1 MIRLRRGTI
10 AVSAVAFL
18 AVLIVPAFV
27 LERASLKDLDSIKSR
42 RAELKALGSEYR
54 TLKDQVG
61 SVEQKTTI
69 SKVSGIANVME
80 DIASSVGLK
89 GKLKSIKGVGTREIQ
104 GSLTEESAEVQM
116 EKVTLNELVNMF
128 YRIGEAPV
136 ILSVKR
142 TTIKKS
148 FENPELLNVTM
159 TLALFTK
166 K

>member
-1 MIRLRRGTI
+1 MIGLRRGT
-10 AVSAVAFL
+10 VAFSAIVFL
-18 AVLIVPAFV
+18 SVLIVPAFV
-27 LERASLKDLDSIKSR
+27 LERASVKELDRLESR
-42 RAELKALGSEYR
+42 RAELNALGKEYR
-54 TLKDQVG
+54 SLKDQVG
-61 SVEQKTTI
+61 SVEQKSVT
-69 SKVSGIANVME
+69 SKTSGVAKVME
-80 DIASSVGLK
+80 DVASSIGLK
-89 GKLKSIKGVGTREIQ
+89 GKLKSVKGAGTREIQ

-128 YRIGEAPV
+128 YRIGEAPA
-136 ILSVKR
+136 IISVKR

>member
-1 MIRLRRGTI
+1 MIRLRLGSVW
-10 AVSAVAFL
+10 VSAVIFL
-18 AVLIVPAFV
+18 AVLAVPAFI
-27 LERASLKDLDSIKSR
+27 LERASMKELERLKSR
-42 RAELKALGSEYR
+42 RAELNVLSNEYR
-54 TLKDQVG
+54 TLKDKVG
-61 SVEQKTTI
+61 FVEQKTT
-69 SKVSGIANVME
+69 VSRVNGIANVMD
-80 DIASSVGLK
+80 DIASSIGLK
-89 GKLKSIKGVGTREIQ
+89 GKLKSIRGAGTREIQ
-104 GSLTEESAEVQM
+104 GSLTEESAEVQI

-128 YRIGEAPV
+128 YRIGEAPA

>member
-1 MIRLRRGTI
+1 MMRLRRGTI
-10 AVSAVAFL
+10 AVSAVVFL
-18 AVLIVPAFV
+18 AVLIVPAFI
-27 LERASLKDLDSIKSR
+27 LERASMKDLDSTKSR

-69 SKVSGIANVME
+69 SKVNGIANVME

-116 EKVTLNELVNMF
+116 DKVTLNELVNMF

-159 TLALFTK
+159 TLALFAK